1 MGNTRR
7 RFPSGPTGFSTE
19 TKHNI
24 LSRSLDATRM
34 KLLSWGI
41 SEALEAGN
49 PTRAIQ
55 LVADHFRIPLPHKI
69 VDERTPRN
77 RENFPREWISVRIY
91 HTSNI
96 YVVSHRNDGFV
107 EDISRYGW
115 LSVPRGTVW

>member
-1 MGNTRR
+1 MKLASWAIQEANG
-7 RFPSGPTGFSTE
+7 
-19 TKHNI
+19 
-24 LSRSLDATRM
+24 M

-69 VDERTPRN
+69 ADERTLRN
-77 RENFPREWISVRIY
+77 RENFPREWIFVRIY

-96 YVVSHRNDGFV
+96 YIISHRDDGFV
-107 EDISRYGW
+107 EDICRYPFT
-115 LSVPRGTVW
+115 LAQRGTVW